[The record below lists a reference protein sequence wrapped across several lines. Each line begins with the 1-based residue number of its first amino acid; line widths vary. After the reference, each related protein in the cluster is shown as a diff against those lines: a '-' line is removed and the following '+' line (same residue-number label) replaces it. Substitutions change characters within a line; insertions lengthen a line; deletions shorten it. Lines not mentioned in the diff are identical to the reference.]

1 MSSSEWAKVE
11 ITATTVQKKSAAQV
25 EAEYIAEQWKQLHK
39 EADEALA
46 RSDARRAAYEA
57 SGGLTFSQVSKS
69 LGWGVTTAKGAQID
83 TGVRS
88 VLDNA
93 TKSTA
98 PIISTAE
105 ASLKALAGGGF
116 ATNFAD
122 LKLGSNPIAEG
133 VSKSIAKMVPPNL
146 ASAANVLKA
155 GKLSEMPGLVTGGLS
170 DITGKAKNLFS
181 GGLGSG
187 GVFSPAGIALETET
201 DPSGAEY
208 VKLAKTVFTSGATI
222 EGVTVDIYDGIIH
235 SPQNKVKSILSDVLG
250 AANKGVLGSLK
261 NQLLKS
267 ASGSLNISNIASNLN
282 FDTAKGVLN
291 KYKNTLL
298 SGVALNEKDMLKD
311 VYSAI
316 GYDGKSLAFKGGLK
330 GVGENMLNDIKQTF
344 EGETGIL
351 SMYKS
356 AKEVL
361 DGDGDTAASLFK
373 IVGNFTENTKFAQL
387 VGLDQQ
393 LGIITN
399 VSKALVEMG
408 AITFLDDVIEK
419 IDHKDRNKF
428 IEENLESGINTGN
441 VEFLKWVLKHTSGA
455 KILASY
461 PDAIKLIV
469 SAYSPE
475 VDASGN
481 ISREA
486 YLDLVGCLN
495 RLSPDW
501 DNVGTRHG
509 QKVLDY
515 SLFSTFNRQGQ
526 LAILASG
533 VREHIAALIGAEQ
546 YNGDFN
552 TVQHLQVRYPNY
564 PIA

>member
-11 ITATTVQKKSAAQV
+11 ITATTKQIKSAAQV
-25 EAEYIAEQWKQLHK
+25 EAEWRAQQNKSEWAKVEITATTVQKRSAAEV
-39 EADEALA
+39 EAEW
-46 RSDARRAAYEA
+46 RA
-57 SGGLTFSQVSKS
+57 QQN
-69 LGWGVTTAKGAQID
+69 KGAVID
-83 TGVRS
+83 TGTRS
-88 VLDNA
+88 VLDTT

-98 PIISTAE
+98 PVISSAE
-105 ASLKALAGGGF
+105 ENLRALAGGGF
-116 ATNFAD
+116 ATNFSN
-122 LKLGSNPIAEG
+122 LKLGSNPLSEQAG
-133 VSKSIAKMVPPNL
+133 KSLAKMVPVNV
-146 ASAANVLKA
+146 ATANNILKS

-170 DITGKAKNLFS
+170 DLNSKSKNILS

-187 GVFSPAGIALETET
+187 GVFNSAGVALETET
-201 DPSGAEY
+201 DPSGAQY

-222 EGVTVDIYDGIIH
+222 EGVPVDIYDGIIH

-261 NQLLKS
+261 NQLLKAS
-267 ASGSLNISNIASNLN
+267 AGSLNISNIASNLN

-298 SGVALNEKDMLKD
+298 SGVALNEKDMLKE

-330 GVGENMLNDIKQTF
+330 GVGENMLNDIKKSF
-344 EGETGIL
+344 EGETGII
-351 SMYKS
+351 SMYKQT
-356 AKEVL
+356 KEIL
-361 DGDGDTAASLFK
+361 DGDGDTAENLFK
-373 IVGNFTENTKFAQL
+373 IVGNFTENTRFAQL

-399 VSKALVEMG
+399 VSKALVDMG

-419 IDHKDRNKF
+419 IDHKDRSKF
-428 IEENLESGINTGN
+428 IEENLESGISTGN

-461 PDAIKLIV
+461 PDAIKQIV
-469 SAYSPE
+469 SSYSPT
-475 VDASGN
+475 VDESGN
-481 ISREA
+481 IPKQA
-486 YLDLVGCLN
+486 YLDLVEWLN
-495 RLSPDW
+495 KLSKDW
-501 DNVGTRHG
+501 DNVGRRHG

-515 SLFSTFNRQGQ
+515 NLFASFNNQGK
-526 LAILASG
+526 LAVLASG

-546 YNGDFN
+546 YSGDFD

>member
-25 EAEYIAEQWKQLHK
+25 EAEYLSEQWKQLHK

-46 RSDARRAAYEA
+46 RSNARRAAYEA

-222 EGVTVDIYDGIIH
+222 EGVTVDIYDGIIN

-250 AANKGVLGSLK
+250 AANKGILGSLK

-267 ASGSLNISNIASNLN
+267 ASNTLNIAAIKDNIN
-282 FDTAKGVLN
+282 FDTAKGVLD
-291 KYKNTLL
+291 KYKNNLL
-298 SGVALNEKDMLKD
+298 SGIPLNQKDMLKD

-361 DGDGDTAASLFK
+361 DGDGDTAANLFK

-428 IEENLESGINTGN
+428 IEENLESGISTGN

-475 VDASGN
+475 VDESGN

-495 RLSPDW
+495 KLSPDW

-515 SLFSTFNRQGQ
+515 GLFSTFNRQGQ

>member
-11 ITATTVQKKSAAQV
+11 ITATTKQTKSAAQV
-25 EAEYIAEQWKQLHK
+25 EAEWRAQQYK
-39 EADEALA
+39 ELND
-46 RSDARRAAYEA
+46 RIDANRKKLQEA
-57 SGGLTFSQVSKS
+57 SDKLHAGPGIGQLQRN

-83 TGVRS
+83 TGTRS
-88 VLDNA
+88 VLDST

-98 PIISTAE
+98 PVVTSAE
-105 ASLKALAGGGF
+105 ASLRALAGGGF
-116 ATNFAD
+116 ATNFSP
-122 LKLGSNPIAEG
+122 LKLGSNPLSEG
-133 VSKSIAKMVPPNL
+133 ASKSLAKLVPPNL
-146 ASAANVLKA
+146 ASAANILKA
-155 GKLSEMPGLVTGGLS
+155 GKLSDMPGLVTGGLS
-170 DITGKAKNLFS
+170 DISSKAKNLFS

-187 GVFSPAGIALETET
+187 GVFNPAGVALETET
-201 DPSGAEY
+201 DPSGAQY
-208 VKLAKTVFTSGATI
+208 VKLAKTVFTSGATV
-222 EGVTVDIYDGIIH
+222 EGVTVDIYDGIVH

-267 ASGSLNISNIASNLN
+267 ATGSMNISNIASNLN
-282 FDTAKGVLN
+282 FDTAKGVLD

-298 SGVALNEKDMLKD
+298 SGVALNQKDMLKD

-330 GVGENMLNDIKQTF
+330 GVGESMLNDVKKSF

-361 DGDGDTAASLFK
+361 DGDGDTASNLFK
-373 IVGNFTENTKFAQL
+373 IVGNFTENTRFAQL

-399 VSKALVEMG
+399 VSKALVDMG
-408 AITFLDDVIEK
+408 AIKFLDDVIEK

-428 IEENLESGINTGN
+428 IEDNLDSGIATGN
-441 VEFLKWVLKHTSGA
+441 IEFIKWALKHSSGA

-461 PDAIKLIV
+461 PDAIKMIV
-469 SAYSPE
+469 SSYSPQ
-475 VDASGN
+475 VDDTGN
-481 ISREA
+481 IPKQA
-486 YLDLVGCLN
+486 YLDLVSCLTE
-495 RLSPDW
+495 LSPNW
-501 DNVGTRHG
+501 DNVGYRNG
-509 QKVLDY
+509 LKVLDY
-515 SLFSTFNRQGQ
+515 NLFASFNRQGQ
-526 LAILASG
+526 LAVLASG

-546 YNGDFN
+546 YAGDFD
-552 TVQHLQVRYPNY
+552 TVQHFQVRYPNY

>member
-11 ITATTVQKKSAAQV
+11 ITATTKQTKSAEQV
-25 EAEYIAEQWKQLHK
+25 EAEWRAQQYKELNERIDASSKRLR
-39 EADEALA
+39 EADAKLNTGPGIGQLQ
-46 RSDARRAAYEA
+46 R
-57 SGGLTFSQVSKS
+57 S
-69 LGWGVTTAKGAQID
+69 LGWGVLTEKGAKVD
-83 TGVRS
+83 TGTRS
-88 VLDNA
+88 VLDS
-93 TKSTA
+93 TSKSTA
-98 PIISTAE
+98 PVVTSAE
-105 ASLKALAGGGF
+105 ASLRALAGGGF
-116 ATNFAD
+116 ATNFTD
-122 LKLGSNPIAEG
+122 IKLGSNPLSEG
-133 VSKSIAKMVPPNL
+133 ASKSLAKLVPPNI
-146 ASAANVLKA
+146 ASATNILKA
-155 GKLSEMPGLVTGGLS
+155 GKLSDMPGLVTGGLS
-170 DITGKAKNLFS
+170 DITSKAKNLFG

-187 GVFSPAGIALETET
+187 GVFNPAGVALETET

-222 EGVTVDIYDGIIH
+222 EGVTVDIYDGVIH

-250 AANKGVLGSLK
+250 AANNGILGSLK

-267 ASGSLNISNIASNLN
+267 ANGALNLTGIKDSIS
-282 FDTAKGVLN
+282 FDTAKGVLD
-291 KYKNTLL
+291 KYKNNLL
-298 SGVALNEKDMLKD
+298 SGVPLNQKDMLKD
-311 VYSAI
+311 VYDAV
-316 GYDGKSLAFKGGLK
+316 GYDGKSLSFKGGLK
-330 GVGENMLNDIKQTF
+330 GVGENMLNDIKNTF

-361 DGDGDTAASLFK
+361 DGDGDTAANLFK
-373 IVGNFTENTKFAQL
+373 IVGNFTENSRFAQL

-399 VSKALVEMG
+399 VSKALVDMG
-408 AITFLDDVIEK
+408 AIKFLDDVIEK

-428 IEENLESGINTGN
+428 IEENLESGISTGN

-469 SAYSPE
+469 TSYSPQ
-475 VDASGN
+475 VDDTGN
-481 ISREA
+481 IPKQA
-486 YLDLVGCLN
+486 YLDLVSCLN
-495 RLSPDW
+495 QLSSNW
-501 DNVGTRHG
+501 DNVGYRDG

-515 SLFSTFNRQGQ
+515 NLFSSFNRQGQ

-533 VREHIAALIGAEQ
+533 VREHIAALIGSEQ
-546 YNGDFN
+546 YSGDFN